1 MSSYGTAFIGALITA
16 LFLIHLSC
24 YKNMIFSFFQANH
37 TKSYK
42 KHNCGVEKDSIACQ
56 KIFRNHCSKGNW
68 PDQLVDYWKKSVLS
82 PFLSLRNSVEKEAT
96 IGTVIQFIL
105 HSGKTSKKN
114 LTNCLNKINLK
125 NKIRF
130 WPYFTAAVVLSCFL
144 SLCPAWLNSSLIQ
157 RLWIKIR
164 GFQNVSTFYI
174 LDVFYFRM
182 EKCL

>member
-130 WPYFTAAVVLSCFL
+130 L
-144 SLCPAWLNSSLIQ
+144 SLCPVWLNSLLIQ
-157 RLWIKIR
+157 CLWVKIR
-164 GFQNVSTFYI
+164 GLQNVSTFYI
-174 LDVFYFRM
+174 LDVLYFSM
-182 EKCL
+182 VKFL